1 MRRRAVAV
9 LGLGL
14 LLIAGSAGRIGWQVL
29 DGEKA
34 GMTLSVLPVRHD
46 AGSRQAPA
54 LIPAAIPTVSAAPSP
69 GTVEASP
76 PLEDMTGDRGDGM
89 PRPPV
94 RRGVEGAA
102 AGFACTFEGGARRCR
117 AGG

>member
-14 LLIAGSAGRIGWQVL
+14 LLIAGSAGMIGWQAL
-29 DGEKA
+29 GGEKTTVA
-34 GMTLSVLPVRHD
+34 LSVLRD

-54 LIPAAIPTVSAAPSP
+54 LIPAAIPTVSAAPAP

-76 PLEDMTGDRGDGM
+76 PLDDMTGDRGDGT

-94 RRGVEGAA
+94 RRGAEGAA